1 MSQQTRPPNKKRL
14 EKNLT
19 QTKARMLCNQLQ
31 ISSGLLYTT
40 LNVGFAR
47 NPELIFT
54 GKSQKSAF
62 CP

>member
-1 MSQQTRPPNKKRL
+1 
-14 EKNLT
+14 
-19 QTKARMLCNQLQ
+19 
-31 ISSGLLYTT
+31 
-40 LNVGFAR
+40 VGFAR